1 MVSRVWP
8 VSYTHL
14 DVYKRQI
21 LHMSDSSVLKINT
34 GSCGATFYDMNGDG
48 KDDLVVG
55 EFGEVLCP
63 GQDPKE
69 KKPFVQGRCRV
80 YLNYGTKECPVYK
93 AVSYTHL
100 DVYKRQRLSMTWEE
114 ASIKQIISEI
124 KKNSECSFVYSDADI
139 AGVKCKNVSFKDE
152 TVESILAIC
161 LKGTGLNFAIEEKTI
176 GIWKGNPVKQIRC
189 V

>member
-1 MVSRVWP
+1 
-8 VSYTHL
+8 
-14 DVYKRQI
+14 
-21 LHMSDSSVLKINT
+21 MSDSSVLKINT

-93 AVSYTHL
+93 DFKWLETNGQPLYVPITCCVPMVPA
-100 DVYKRQRLSMTWEE
+100 
-114 ASIKQIISEI
+114 
-124 KKNSECSFVYSDADI
+124 FADI
-139 AGVKCKNVSFKDE
+139 DGDGVDE
-152 TVESILAIC
+152 LFSGCYPGIFIC
-161 LKGTGLNFAIEEKTI
+161 GKRVLMANM
-176 GIWKGNPVKQIRC
+176 
-189 V
+189 

>member
-1 MVSRVWP
+1 MLGGGWKLWSRE
-8 VSYTHL
+8 SL
-14 DVYKRQI
+14 DQEIVCYEVCFKFNCTGMYWVAFRLRAGEIREVFSRYEI

-93 AVSYTHL
+93 DFKWLETNGQPLYVPITCCVPMVPA
-100 DVYKRQRLSMTWEE
+100 
-114 ASIKQIISEI
+114 
-124 KKNSECSFVYSDADI
+124 FADI
-139 AGVKCKNVSFKDE
+139 DGDGVDE
-152 TVESILAIC
+152 LFSGCYPGDIYM
-161 LKGTGLNFAIEEKTI
+161 
-176 GIWKGNPVKQIRC
+176 WKRVLMANM
-189 V
+189 